1 MTRRQFV
8 SALLLSLA
16 IALAGCASPSLQ
28 TASAPEV
35 VGLSSARLK
44 ELSGAF
50 QAKVDAG
57 EIPGAVLLV
66 ARDGRIAWHE
76 TLGFRDREAKAP
88 MTRDALFRIASM
100 TKPLTS
106 LSVMMLVEEG
116 KVNLDDPLSRYLPEF
131 RNLQVGVEKAEG
143 GGAPQL
149 VLEPAQ
155 REITIVDLLRH
166 TSGITYGIFGKSLVK
181 DRYNASKLFDPRQTG
196 PEFTTKMSRLPL
208 QFQPGTRWD
217 YGMSTDVLARV
228 VEAVSGLRMDQFVQQ
243 RILKPLGMNDTS
255 YWVEPTRQGRIAEP
269 QVIAAT
275 GKRPAFPNVTLAPN
289 WIPGGHGLV
298 STAAD
303 YARFCQMLLN
313 GGTLDGRRIVSA
325 ATIELMRKDHLPAG
339 SVVLSP
345 AAKQAWSIAAPT
357 PENGQGFGLGF
368 LVRTS
373 EGTNG
378 IPGSI
383 GDISWN
389 GAQGTYF
396 WVDPKQRLFAILM
409 MQAPLPV
416 ARPYRPMMREYVYR
430 ALIK

>member
-1 MTRRQFV
+1 MPRRSFA
-8 SALLLSLA
+8 SALLLSVAL
-16 IALAGCASPSLQ
+16 ALAGCASQSLQ
-28 TASAPEV
+28 TAAKPED

-66 ARDGRIAWHE
+66 ARNGKLAWHDAI
-76 TLGFRDREAKAP
+76 GFRDREAKAP

-106 LSVMMLVEEG
+106 LSIMMLAEEG
-116 KVNLDDPLSRYLPEF
+116 KLKLDDPLSRYLPQF
-131 RNLQVGVEKAEG
+131 RNLEVGVEKAD

-149 VLEPAQ
+149 VMEPAQ

-166 TSGITYGIFGKSLVK
+166 TAGITYGVFGKSMVK
-181 DRYNASKLFDPRQTG
+181 DRYNAAKLFNPGQTG
-196 PEFTTKMSRLPL
+196 AEFVAKMASLPL

-217 YGMSTDVLARV
+217 YSMSTDVLARV
-228 VEAVSGLRMDQFVQQ
+228 VAVVSGMEADRFVHE
-243 RILKPLGMNDTS
+243 RILKPLRMNNTG
-255 YWVEPTRQGRIAEP
+255 YWVEPDRQERIAEP
-269 QVIAAT
+269 QIIAAL
-275 GKRPAFPNVTLAPN
+275 GKRPAFPNVTIQPR

-313 GGTLDGRRIVSA
+313 GGELDDVRIVSA

-339 SVVLSP
+339 AVVLSP
-345 AAKQAWSIAAPT
+345 AAKAAWDIAAPT
-357 PENGQGFGLGF
+357 EENGQGFGLGF

-373 EGTNG
+373 EGTNQ
-378 IPGSI
+378 IPGSV
-383 GDISWN
+383 GDISWG

-396 WVDPKQRLFAILM
+396 WVDPKQRLFGILM
-409 MQAPLPV
+409 MQVPLMA
-416 ARPYRPMMREYVYR
+416 ARPYRPLMRAHVYR
-430 ALIK
+430 AVIK